1 MVTVAALVGA
11 TGLTLRWW
19 VAASAPTAES
29 VDSATAVSAG
39 VQAARAV
46 AEGRM
51 VWFLDVAQGHR
62 PGALGA
68 IILGVAIRLLGEPTA
83 VPVMAVALGVVA
95 AVLMVLA
102 VRRRLAGPWPYVA
115 AAVWSA
121 GSSVWIT
128 AGRDPTD
135 PVVFT
140 VLLGLILLALV
151 ESDRAPWWW
160 AVGLVLGIGW
170 WTSAL
175 MTIAAAPAVVVLI
188 ARRTAPHGLGWAQLI
203 GGVVIGALA
212 RLVDEVRSGFPML
225 RAHGAWPDDPTAHLR
240 SRPLTSVGAALGL
253 TGDDGAWLL
262 PAGRWVAL
270 GIVAALGLTVITVLI
285 RQPRSRSALLVAAP
299 VMVALDLAADGW
311 DLAAHS
317 LAPLLGPAVA
327 VATVI
332 ALSAAPA
339 GARPS
344 LAVVVLIVVAVLG
357 ATGVLLDRDGDQE
370 GGAGARADANAESSA
385 VTNALEE
392 YSVARSA
399 AARDIT

>member
-1 MVTVAALVGA
+1 MVTVAALVGVV
-11 TGLTLRWW
+11 GLALRWW
-19 VAASAPTAES
+19 VAASTPTAES
-29 VDSATAVSAG
+29 IDSTTVVSTG
-39 VQAARAV
+39 VYAARAV
-46 AEGRM
+46 AEGHM
-51 VWFLDVAQGHR
+51 VWFLDVTQGHR

-68 IILGVAIRLLGEPTA
+68 VILGLAIRLLGEQIA
-83 VPVMAVALGVVA
+83 VPSMAVALGVAA
-95 AVLMVLA
+95 AVLLVLA

-115 AAVWSA
+115 AAVWSG

-128 AGRDPTD
+128 SGRDPTD
-135 PVVFT
+135 PVVLT
-140 VLLGLILLALV
+140 ALLGLILLALV
-151 ESDRAPWWW
+151 ESDRAPRWW

-170 WTSAL
+170 WTSGL

-188 ARRTAPHGLGWAQLI
+188 ARRTAPRGLGWAQML

-225 RAHGAWPDDPTAHLR
+225 RAHGAWPDDPMAHLR
-240 SRPLTSVGAALGL
+240 NRPLISVGSALGL
-253 TGDDGAWLL
+253 TGEGGAWLL

-299 VMVALDLAADGW
+299 VVVALDLAADGW
-311 DLAAHS
+311 DLAAYS
-317 LAPLLGPAVA
+317 LAPLLGPAAA

-357 ATGVLLDRDGDQE
+357 AAGVLIDGDQAE
-370 GGAGARADANAESSA
+370 GADTRADANAESSA
-385 VTNALEE
+385 VANALEE